1 MSSDTEMRV
10 RLTVGNQWANKAP
23 TAAGYADLGSHEQR
37 FPLWITRLG
46 AVLAN
51 VGDAT
56 CDERNDRLRA
66 LRLESEARLRGG
78 AE

>member
-1 MSSDTEMRV
+1 MSNDTEMRV

-37 FPLWITRLG
+37 FPPWITRVG
-46 AVLAN
+46 AALAN
-51 VGDAT
+51 KGDEA

-66 LRLESEARLRGG
+66 LRLEAEARLKGG